1 MRGSKFKHFDRL
13 TYDLCTKS
21 CVYPLNKSIFELMQ
35 LQKLLPILFCLLFR
49 PVFSQNEQKD
59 TLFLMNGR
67 IVATTVL
74 DTSLGAAT
82 VVDPKK
88 PEKKLN
94 YEYDRLYGIKYAK
107 TGSMYYYYFQDTLQG
122 NDFTRDEMW
131 LFMKGEQ
138 DAKKGFKARG
148 SFFGSMA
155 AGLIGGASGQLYG
168 PIAPSAYLLLCGL
181 PKVRIRHN
189 TISNPYYIDSDA
201 YILGYEREARSKRR
215 IQCLLGGGLG
225 MVLGYLS
232 YFAIIRPSGIF

>member
-1 MRGSKFKHFDRL
+1 
-13 TYDLCTKS
+13 
-21 CVYPLNKSIFELMQ
+21 MQ
-35 LQKLLPILFCLLFR
+35 KAILFHIALYF
-49 PVFSQNEQKD
+49 FFAGSYAQEEKKD

-67 IVATTVL
+67 VVATTVL

-88 PEKKLN
+88 PGKKLN
-94 YEYDRLYGIKYAK
+94 YEYDQLYGIKYAK
-107 TGSMYYYYFQDTLQG
+107 TGSMYYYYFQDTVVG

-138 DAKKGFKARG
+138 DAKKGFKAYG

-155 AGLIGGASGQLYG
+155 AGLIGGATGQLYG
-168 PIAPSAYLLLCGL
+168 PVAPSAYLLLCGL
-181 PKVRIRHN
+181 PKVRIRHS

-215 IQCLLGGGLG
+215 IKCLLGGGLG
-225 MVLGYLS
+225 MVLGYAT
-232 YFAIIRPSGIF
+232 YFAIIRPTGIF